1 MILIYQKEMKSYFHS
16 LTAYLFFA
24 LFLAASGIYFSVI
37 CLNKGYGD
45 YARYVLANISFVY
58 IVLVPMLTMRLLAWE
73 REQKTDQLL
82 LTAPISVR
90 SVVLGKYLAAASLLA
105 GAMLVCLAEAGIL
118 SAYVQVNWPGTL
130 AGIAG
135 FFLLGLC
142 LLAIGT
148 FISSCMTNSMAAG
161 TLTFSIILLL
171 MLLPNLYEVLPE
183 RGRYACIFV
192 GVLIG
197 AAATWIYLVTGSGRA
212 AAATIALGAGGLL
225 AAYLQFP
232 EWFDQG
238 LAKIISWCS
247 LSERFQEFCQGSF
260 NVSSAFFFLSMAAL
274 FLYMTVWETES
285 RRWF

>member
-16 LTAYLFFA
+16 MTAYLFFA
-24 LFLAASGIYFSVI
+24 LFLSASGIYFSVI

-58 IVLVPMLTMRLLAWE
+58 IVLVPMLTMRLLARE

-90 SVVLGKYLAAASLLA
+90 AVVLGKYLAAASLLA

-118 SAYVQVNWPGTL
+118 SAYVHVNWPGTL

-135 FFLLGLC
+135 FFFLGLC

-148 FISSCMTNSMAAG
+148 FISSCMTNAMAAG
-161 TLTFSIILLL
+161 TLTFSVILLL
-171 MLLPNLYEVLPE
+171 MLFPNLYEVLPE
-183 RGRYACIFV
+183 RGRYACIFIAA
-192 GVLIG
+192 LIG
-197 AAATWIYLVTGSGRA
+197 AAGAWMYLVTGSARA
-212 AAATIALGAGGLL
+212 AAGTTALGAAGLL
-225 AAYLQFP
+225 AAFFQFP

-247 LSERFQEFCQGSF
+247 LSERFQDFCQGSF
-260 NVSSAFFFLSMAAL
+260 NISSAFFFLSMAAL
-274 FLYMTVWETES
+274 FLYMAVWETES